1 MDIQQ
6 ISDEREITALL
17 NRYARAVDTK
27 DWALYR
33 SVFTDD
39 AHIDYS
45 SAGAI
50 AGTRD
55 EVADWLSQGFAAIP
69 MSMHYITNIESQVD
83 GDIAHVR
90 AMFYNPMQLPGMSEL
105 SYCGGYHHHEL
116 MRTPDGWRS
125 RNLREENVWFVNAP
139 AEDPPAAAT

>member
-1 MDIQQ
+1 MEVQQ
-6 ISDEREITALL
+6 IGDELEITALL
-17 NRYARAVDTK
+17 NSYARAVDTK

-55 EVADWLSQGFAAIP
+55 EVADWLAHGF
-69 MSMHYITNIESQVD
+69 
-83 GDIAHVR
+83 
-90 AMFYNPMQLPGMSEL
+90 
-105 SYCGGYHHHEL
+105 
-116 MRTPDGWRS
+116 
-125 RNLREENVWFVNAP
+125 
-139 AEDPPAAAT
+139 